1 MTYIGLMLVGIG
13 GLTGSVL
20 RWLIGLR
27 MNAIFPALPLGT
39 LVANI
44 IGGYIIGLAA
54 GAVTADIGVSQN
66 MRLFII
72 PGFCGGLTTFSTFS
86 LETVTSLMNGRIA
99 WGLGEIAIHVSGS
112 LLATALGLFTMRLLI
127 PVAQKAL

>member
-1 MTYIGLMLVGIG
+1 MTYTGLLIVGAG

-54 GAVTADIGVSQN
+54 GAVTADLGVSQN
-66 MRLFII
+66 MRLFVI
-72 PGFCGGLTTFSTFS
+72 PGFCGGFTTFSTFS
-86 LETVTSLMNGRIA
+86 LETVTSLMNGRVA
-99 WGLGEIAIHVSGS
+99 WGLGEIVIHVSGS
-112 LLATALGLFTMRLLI
+112 LLATVLGIFTVRLLI
-127 PVAQKAL
+127 PVVQKTL

>member
-1 MTYIGLMLVGIG
+1 MNLIALLAVGIG
-13 GLTGSVL
+13 GLSGSVL
-20 RWLIGLR
+20 RWVIGLR

-44 IGGYIIGLAA
+44 VGGYIIGLAA
-54 GAVTADIGVSQN
+54 GAVTADLGLSQN
-66 MRLFII
+66 MRLFLI

-99 WGLGEIAIHVSGS
+99 WGIGEIVIHVSGS
-112 LLATALGLFTMRLLI
+112 LLATVLGIFTVRLLV
-127 PVAQKAL
+127 PVLQKAV

>member
-1 MTYIGLMLVGIG
+1 MNFIALLAVGIG
-13 GLTGSVL
+13 GLSGSVL
-20 RWLIGLR
+20 RWVIGLR

-44 IGGYIIGLAA
+44 VGGYIIGLAA
-54 GAVTADIGVSQN
+54 GAVTADLGLSQN
-66 MRLFII
+66 MRLFLI

-99 WGLGEIAIHVSGS
+99 WGISEIVIHVSGS
-112 LLATALGLFTMRLLI
+112 LLATVLGIFTVRLLV
-127 PVAQKAL
+127 PVLQKTI

>member
-1 MTYIGLMLVGIG
+1 MTYIGLLIVGAGGLVG
-13 GLTGSVL
+13 SAL

-39 LVANI
+39 LAANI

-54 GAVTADIGVSQN
+54 GAVTADLGLSQN
-66 MRLFII
+66 MRLFLI

-86 LETVTSLMNGRIA
+86 LETVTSLMNGRIG
-99 WGLGEIAIHVSGS
+99 WGLGEIAIHVTGS
-112 LLATALGLFTMRLLI
+112 LLATALGLFTVRMLV
-127 PVAQKAL
+127 PVLQKTI

>member
-1 MTYIGLMLVGIG
+1 MNLIAILAVGIG
-13 GLTGSVL
+13 GLSGSVL
-20 RWLIGLR
+20 RWVIGLR

-44 IGGYIIGLAA
+44 VGGYIIGLAA
-54 GAVTADIGVSQN
+54 GAVTADLGLSQN
-66 MRLFII
+66 MRLFLI

-99 WGLGEIAIHVSGS
+99 WGISEIVIHVSGS
-112 LLATALGLFTMRLLI
+112 LLATVLGIFTVRLLV
-127 PVAQKAL
+127 PALQKTF

>member
-1 MTYIGLMLVGIG
+1 MNLIALLAVGVG
-13 GLTGSVL
+13 GLSGSIL

-44 IGGYIIGLAA
+44 VGGYIIGLAA
-54 GAVTADIGVSQN
+54 GAVTADLGLSQN
-66 MRLFII
+66 MRLFLI

-112 LLATALGLFTMRLLI
+112 LLATVLGIFTVRFLV
-127 PVAQKAL
+127 PVLKTV

>member
-1 MTYIGLMLVGIG
+1 MNLIALLAVGIG
-13 GLTGSVL
+13 GLAGSVL

-44 IGGYIIGLAA
+44 VGGYIIGLAA
-54 GAVTADIGVSQN
+54 GAVTADLGLSQN
-66 MRLFII
+66 MRLFLI

-99 WGLGEIAIHVSGS
+99 WGISEIVIHVSGS
-112 LLATALGLFTMRLLI
+112 LLATVLGIFTVRLLAPMLKTI
-127 PVAQKAL
+127 

>member
-1 MTYIGLMLVGIG
+1 MTYIGLLLVGAG

-44 IGGYIIGLAA
+44 VGGYIIGLAA

-66 MRLFII
+66 MRLFVI

-112 LLATALGLFTMRLLI
+112 LLATALGLFTVRLLV